1 MRGLIYKDFS
11 IFYKGIDKRL
21 IVIMSVFTAVALA
34 KTGAY
39 SGLLAS
45 IMLAMTIGMQNVMS
59 LASDEK
65 ARWKQYQ
72 MAMPVS
78 SFLVVASKYVSV
90 ICTLGISLLGSI
102 VLNLLSSVIYHH
114 FDFAVWGLAIYA
126 AAFLPVIW
134 TGVSLPLAYWFG
146 VQPAQ
151 TMSLFVVIP
160 MFYLIKFF
168 EDGLGLSAMPDSL
181 APYLAVTGVA
191 VIILWG
197 ISMVISVMGYRR
209 KR

>member
-11 IFYKGIDKRL
+11 IFYKGIDKKL
-21 IVIMSVFTAVALA
+21 IVIAIVFIAVILC
-34 KTGAY
+34 KVGNY
-39 SGLLAS
+39 GGLIAS

-78 SFLVVASKYVSV
+78 SFLVVASKYISV

-102 VLNLLSSVIYHH
+102 ILNLLSSIIYHR
-114 FDFAVWGLAIYA
+114 FDIAVWDLAIFA
-126 AAFLPVIW
+126 AIFLPIMW
-134 TGVSLPLAYWFG
+134 TGVCLPLTYWFG

-151 TMSLFVVIP
+151 TMGLVIVIP
-160 MFYLIKFF
+160 MFYLVKYF
-168 EDGLGLSAMPDSL
+168 EDGSGFSAMANSL
-181 APYLAVTGVA
+181 SSYLLVTGIATV
-191 VIILWG
+191 VIFA
-197 ISMVISVMGYRR
+197 ISMVISIMGYAKR
-209 KR
+209 K